1 MNKLKNLIVGGS
13 IFLGLVYGSGFY
25 YVSEFVNPNIKQVKS
40 SKKELESYYNLLKSD
55 DSLSIEEAIPKMDT
69 HKEEYIKLKEDVEK
83 AKKQTNRKSELDTLI
98 YLDSLITGEIS
109 SIDNNI
115 SDYKKRLDIHK
126 DIGYGLLRVDSVINY
141 LESLKFK
148 SWLFFY
154 IKDK

>member
-148 SWLFFY
+148 SWLAFY